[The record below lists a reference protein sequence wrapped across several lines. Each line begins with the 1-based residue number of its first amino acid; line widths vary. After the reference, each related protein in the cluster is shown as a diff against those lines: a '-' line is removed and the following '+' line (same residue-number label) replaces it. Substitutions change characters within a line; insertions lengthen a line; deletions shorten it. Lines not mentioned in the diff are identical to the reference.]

1 MESGAAVVAGAPRP
15 LVLVCDD
22 IESIRTMI
30 RINLELE
37 GFDVLEAIDG
47 HEAMSQLIDPSA
59 RVPDVII
66 LDAQTPRRDG
76 WWAIAAIRGHPR
88 LVAVPAVLVTAST
101 TAHDRSEAALAGFD
115 AFVAKPFDPV
125 DLIEVISRLA
135 ADGRPQIPGQ

>member
-1 MESGAAVVAGAPRP
+1 MESGQIAVAVTPRP

-22 IESIRTMI
+22 IESIRDII

-37 GFDVLEAIDG
+37 GFDVLEAVDG
-47 HEAMSQLIDPSA
+47 HEAMSHLIDPSA
-59 RVPDVII
+59 RVPDVIL

-76 WWAIAAIRGHPR
+76 WWAIAAIRSHPR
-88 LVAVPAVLVTAST
+88 LVHVPTVLVTAST

-125 DLIEVISRLA
+125 ELVDVVSRLA
-135 ADGRPQIPGQ
+135 ADGRPPAPGQ